1 MLILNIGNI
10 LLLLAKIRDTDG
22 TEEETRTSHRPS

>member
-22 TEEETRTSHRPS
+22 TKEETRTGNRPS

>member
-22 TEEETRTSHRPS
+22 TEEETRTGNRPS